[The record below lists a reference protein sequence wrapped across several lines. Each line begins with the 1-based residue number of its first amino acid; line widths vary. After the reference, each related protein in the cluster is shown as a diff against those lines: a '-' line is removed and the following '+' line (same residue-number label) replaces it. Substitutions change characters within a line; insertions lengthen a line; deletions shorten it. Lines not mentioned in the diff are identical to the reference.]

1 MHPALAATFAAFLLA
16 ACTQTGGPSAPPP
29 TPPQPGSLA
38 AAGVTSPDFRLPEGA
53 GCTGQISRFRAI
65 MRNDLETGHT
75 TQNVFNAVGA
85 ELDAASR
92 VCADGRDGEATR
104 MVRATRAKFGYPV

>member
-1 MHPALAATFAAFLLA
+1 MRPALAATLAALLLA
-16 ACTQTGGPSAPPP
+16 ACTQTSGPATSPAA
-29 TPPQPGSLA
+29 PQPGTLA

-75 TQNVFNAVGA
+75 TDSVFKAVNA
-85 ELDAASR
+85 ELDTASR
-92 VCADGRDGEATR
+92 ACADGRDGEATR
-104 MVRATRAKFGYPV
+104 MVRTTRAKFGYPV

>member
-1 MHPALAATFAAFLLA
+1 MRPALAATFALLAA
-16 ACTQTGGPSAPPP
+16 ACTQTSEPANPPAR
-29 TPPQPGSLA
+29 PQAGTLA
-38 AAGVTSPDFRLPEGA
+38 AVGVTSPEFRLPEGA

-75 TQNVFNAVGA
+75 TDGVFKAVNA
-85 ELDAASR
+85 ELDAASS
-92 VCADGRDGEATR
+92 VCAAGRDGEATR